1 MPLQVHKDKKE
12 LHNASGKLRWQDAEG
27 FNEQSV
33 QMLEHKKKTK
43 TF

>member
-12 LHNASGKLRWQDAEG
+12 LHNVSGKLRWQDAEG
-27 FNEQSV
+27 FNGQSV
-33 QMLEHKKKTK
+33 QMLQRKNKIK